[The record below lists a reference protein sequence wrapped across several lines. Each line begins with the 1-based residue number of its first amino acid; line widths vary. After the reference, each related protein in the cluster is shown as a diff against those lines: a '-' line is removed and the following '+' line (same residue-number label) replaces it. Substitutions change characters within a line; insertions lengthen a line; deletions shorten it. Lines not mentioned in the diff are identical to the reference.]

1 MEKETLALT
10 ENLMPQ
16 LLEPALAGRDVAVE
30 FFKLLLGAAGAMLGA
45 EPYSRA
51 AAGYEATRKV
61 AMEGASPSITIR
73 GLRGVER
80 GETPHTPSQVPSAI
94 PHGGH
99 TGHDAGGDA
108 GAA

>member
-16 LLEPALAGRDVAVE
+16 LLGHALAGRDVAVE
-30 FFKLLLGAAGAMLGA
+30 FFQLLWAAEAMLGA

-51 AAGYEATRKV
+51 VAGYEGTRKA
-61 AMEGASPSITIR
+61 AMAGASPSITIR
-73 GLRGVER
+73 GLRGMER

-94 PHGGH
+94 PHGGQ
-99 TGHDAGGDA
+99 TGHDARGDA